1 MAMITGLQS
10 PNPYAQAANETSVW
24 VCATLSTVEMGNHAV
39 SSHSSYSPDW
49 MQEDYA
55 AAEPGTTTGLYG
67 AKGELVKLSLVT
79 PPANDQ

>member
-1 MAMITGLQS
+1 MATITGLQS

-24 VCATLSTVEMGNHAV
+24 ARAALSTVDMDTHAV

-55 AAEPGTTTGLYG
+55 AAEPGTTAGLYG

-79 PPANDQ
+79 LPANDQ